1 MSSSRY
7 KTVVVQ
13 LALVV
18 HVGTLWV
25 SRRVAFVVILFFGHW
40 REASWL
46 GRCIGYLLAV
56 QAGGTQQFSLVAPVG
71 RHGSFN
77 AHVAAMAEEQRH
89 RLRATQVF

>member
-7 KTVVVQ
+7 KTVVVK

-18 HVGTLWV
+18 HAGTLWV
-25 SRRVAFVVILFFGHW
+25 SSGVAFVVLLFFIHW

-46 GRCIGYLLAV
+46 GRCSGCVLAV
-56 QAGGTQQFSLVAPVG
+56 QAGGTQQFPLVAPVG
-71 RHGSFN
+71 RHRSFN
-77 AHVAAMAEEQRH
+77 AHVAAMAAKQRH

>member
-7 KTVVVQ
+7 KTVVVK

-18 HVGTLWV
+18 HAGTLWV
-25 SRRVAFVVILFFGHW
+25 SSGVAFVVLLFFNYW
-40 REASWL
+40 RDPSWL
-46 GRCIGYLLAV
+46 GRCSGCLLAV
-56 QAGGTQQFSLVAPVG
+56 QAGGTQQFPLVAPIG

-77 AHVAAMAEEQRH
+77 AHVAVMAAEQRH